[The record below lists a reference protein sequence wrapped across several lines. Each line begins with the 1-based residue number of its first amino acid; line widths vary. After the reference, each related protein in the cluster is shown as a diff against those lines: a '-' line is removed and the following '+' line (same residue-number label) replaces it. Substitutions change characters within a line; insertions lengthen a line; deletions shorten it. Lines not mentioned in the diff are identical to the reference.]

1 MFSDYYFI
9 SLSYIGMISDCS
21 ISSYVFLSRWWLAG
35 GARPPRRAWWKTCT
49 RRSAWS
55 RRPLLRWPPSR
66 WQQCPLFGPPSTLL
80 FLPALPWHRWTGW
93 RWPGGVADSA
103 HLGLGSC
110 YCWSGHRQ
118 VGQISPSSDAVRSAS
133 SVLGISWTVFSAAEL
148 PTTAAVHAQRA
159 GSSST
164 GLCDCVSI
172 ILSHYWYD

>member
-1 MFSDYYFI
+1 MFS
-9 SLSYIGMISDCS
+9 SLDDDWQEEHARLAELDEKPVQDGVHGAGDP
-21 ISSYVFLSRWWLAG
+21 SSVDLPLASSN
-35 GARPPRRAWWKTCT
+35 AH
-49 RRSAWS
+49 SS
-55 RRPLLRWPPSR
+55 
-66 WQQCPLFGPPSTLL
+66 
-80 FLPALPWHRWTGW
+80 ALPQPSSSSRLYPDIDERGW